1 MKKRI
6 LIDATTVTFQVDG
19 LSNYIINLI
28 KHLPEAS
35 FDHFEYTV
43 LMNPNINRRELTDHV
58 KNGNFKVIERKVA
71 PIGPKRDWDMFWFL
85 LKHEKN
91 YDLIHITS
99 SNFPV
104 SLRKGVCTIHDLT
117 FRKYFDN
124 PKYTFN
130 LATKYMNWVVRNCM
144 KYAKAVI
151 AVSQSTKQELLN
163 GYHLDLA
170 AKEKIHVIYEG
181 WEHLIHYNKN
191 EEDPC
196 EGDRMVNDDYL
207 FYLGTSRK
215 HKNLSNLLSAF
226 KLAMPHIPANK
237 KLAISGSDKYINNM
251 DMSVISDVNSSGK
264 RIYFTGY
271 LSNACVEKYFK
282 NADAYIFP
290 SLSEGFGIP
299 VLEAFYYEKPVLCS
313 NTTSLPEVAGDAA
326 FYFDPHDP
334 QSIANTIINF
344 YNNPPDKNLLAER
357 ARLQLK
363 KFSWAKAS
371 RETVAVYKN
380 CLGL

>member
-28 KHLPEAS
+28 KHLPVDS
-35 FDHFEYTV
+35 FNQFEYTV
-43 LMNPNINRRELTDHV
+43 LLNPNINRQEFTDYL
-58 KNGNFKVIERKVA
+58 KQGDFRVIERKIA
-71 PIGPKRDWDMFWFL
+71 PIGPKRDWNMFWFL
-85 LKHEKN
+85 QKHEKN
-91 YDLIHITS
+91 YDLVHITS

-130 LATKYMNWVVRNCM
+130 LATTYMDWVVRNCM

-151 AVSQSTKQELLN
+151 AVSQSTKNELLQ
-163 GYHLDLA
+163 GYHLNA
-170 AKEKIHVIYEG
+170 AANKKTHVIYEG
-181 WEHLIHYNKN
+181 WEHLINYNKN
-191 EEDPC
+191 EEGTG
-196 EGDRMVNDDYL
+196 EGELLVKDNYL

-215 HKNLSNLLSAF
+215 HKNLSNLLLAF
-226 KLAMPHIPANK
+226 KLAMNHIPANK

-251 DMSVISDVNSSGK
+251 DLSVISEINKPEK
-264 RIYFTGY
+264 RIFFTGY
-271 LSNACVEKYFK
+271 LSNARVETYFK

-326 FYFDPHDP
+326 LYFNPHEP
-334 QSIANTIINF
+334 QSIADTIIAF
-344 YNNPPDKNLLAER
+344 YTKSPDKELLINR
-357 ARLQLK
+357 GKDQLT
-363 KFSWAKAS
+363 KFSWVKAAH
-371 RETVAVYKN
+371 ETIAVYKK
-380 CLGL
+380 CLEL

>member
-6 LIDATTVTFQVDG
+6 LIDASTVTFQVDG

-28 KHLPEAS
+28 KYLPEES
-35 FDHFEYTV
+35 FHEFEYTV
-43 LMNPNINRRELTDHV
+43 LLNPNTNRKELTDYV
-58 KNGNFKVIERKVA
+58 AQGNFKVIERRIA
-71 PIGPKRDWDMFWFL
+71 PIGPKRDWNMFWFL

-91 YDLIHITS
+91 YDLVHITS

-117 FRKYFDN
+117 FRKYFDS

-130 LATKYMNWVVRNCM
+130 LATTYMNWVVRNCM

-151 AVSQSTKQELLN
+151 AVSESTKNELLS
-163 GYHLDLA
+163 GYHLNA
-170 AKEKIHVIYEG
+170 AANEKIRVIYEG

-191 EEDPC
+191 EETGGEEELLVKD
-196 EGDRMVNDDYL
+196 NYL

-215 HKNLSNLLSAF
+215 HKNLSNLLAAF
-226 KLAMPHIPANK
+226 KLALNHIPANK

-251 DMSVISDVNSSGK
+251 DLSIISEINKTGK
-264 RIYFTGY
+264 RIFFTGY
-271 LSNACVEKYFK
+271 LSNARVETYFK
-282 NADAYIFP
+282 NADAYVFP

-326 FYFDPHDP
+326 LYFDPHDP
-334 QSIANTIINF
+334 QSIADTIIRF
-344 YNNPPDKNLLAER
+344 YNSTPDKQLLVDKGKE
-357 ARLQLK
+357 QLA
-363 KFSWAKAS
+363 KFSWAKAAS
-371 RETVAVYKN
+371 ETVDVYKK
-380 CLGL
+380 CLGI